1 MLITWISSQPFAQR
15 SRSSLVR
22 VGPRRRAYA
31 EHLLDRTQKKALHYS
46 PWTGSIYFWY
56 KNHLLTFRCRQKEIR
71 FSVEEEISISCL
83 GWSPK
88 ILRVLLGECRT
99 EYLNL
104 VKNKTSI
111 FEHQAGDWK
120 RTRTSSIRL
129 IDTVILNGQVK
140 KDLVEDISQFL
151 DPKSRSWY
159 SQRGFPYRRAY
170 LLYGPPGTGKSS
182 LSLSIAGYFDL
193 DIYILN
199 LSSLDDNSL
208 SSLFAELPQHCVIL
222 LEDVDAVGA
231 TQSREAK
238 RENSNNNET
247 RFPGEAKSLE
257 RVSLSC
263 LLNVLDGVASQEGR
277 VLFMTTNHVERL
289 DDALIRPGRVD
300 RKIPFGL
307 ASKEIIAELFRIV
320 YQHSDDVTD
329 KEVLV
334 RDDVIEQQAVEFA
347 SKVPDLEFSPAEII
361 AFLLENRQS
370 PSTAVEGVQQW
381 MTKIREGKK
390 EDKKADPPLS
400 SSLTG

>member
-1 MLITWISSQPFAQR
+1 
-15 SRSSLVR
+15 
-22 VGPRRRAYA
+22 
-31 EHLLDRTQKKALHYS
+31 
-46 PWTGSIYFWY
+46 
-56 KNHLLTFRCRQKEIR
+56 
-71 FSVEEEISISCL
+71 
-83 GWSPK
+83 
-88 ILRVLLGECRT
+88 
-99 EYLNL
+99 
-104 VKNKTSI
+104 
-111 FEHQAGDWK
+111 
-120 RTRTSSIRL
+120 
-129 IDTVILNGQVK
+129 
-140 KDLVEDISQFL
+140 
-151 DPKSRSWY
+151 
-159 SQRGFPYRRAY
+159 
-170 LLYGPPGTGKSS
+170 
-182 LSLSIAGYFDL
+182 
-193 DIYILN
+193 
-199 LSSLDDNSL
+199 
-208 SSLFAELPQHCVIL
+208 